1 MTNGTL
7 WRSRLMSDYWFAQL
21 PAALQDA
28 LLLAAR
34 QRRITPGKLLFAEG
48 DEPCGLYVLLEGAVR
63 MGSVEQQRLAPRL
76 EEVMPPFWFGEIS
89 LFDGLPRTLDAYS
102 LVQSIFLQVPQPFI
116 DQWLCEHPEDL
127 RFFALLLST
136 KLGLPLLRPEK
147 LGSLPDRARVAWR
160 VLLLCEGYGHLS
172 HARRLVDF
180 AAIEACPALNLPR
193 AALLEILQDFQQRKI
208 IRLGQEQLEV
218 FDLDKLRKAANALR
232 ARLKA

>member
-28 LLLAAR
+28 LLAAAR
-34 QRRITPGKLLFAEG
+34 QRRITPGKLLFAKG
-48 DEPCGLYVLLEGAVR
+48 DQPCGLYVLLEGAVR
-63 MGSVEQQRLAPRL
+63 MGKTGQQRLAPRL
-76 EEVMPPFWFGEIS
+76 EQVIPPVWFGEVS

-116 DQWLCEHPEDL
+116 DQWLAEHPEDL

-147 LGSLPDRARVAWR
+147 LSGLPDRARVAWR

-180 AAIEACPALNLPR
+180 ATIEACPALNLPR
-193 AALLEILQDFQQRKI
+193 AALLQILQDFQQRKI
-208 IRLGQEQLEV
+208 LRLGEEQLEV
-218 FDLDKLRKAANALR
+218 FDIDKLRKAANARR
-232 ARLKA
+232 ARVKA